1 MDPER
6 LEVIQSMESYVS
18 EQLYLLKPVAD
29 AWQPVD
35 FLPDFGRQ
43 DWKEQVDALQDA
55 ANALPDD
62 VLVVLVGDMITEE
75 ALPSYQSWL
84 NRLEGITDQSGA
96 DESPWAQWTRG
107 WTAEENRHGDL
118 LNRFLYLSGRV
129 DMRAVEVTIQHLIRN
144 GFAPKTVQDPYWG
157 FIYTSFQERATRI
170 SHSNVGTL
178 ASKHGDKSLAKLSSM
193 VAGDEAQHEK
203 AYKTFV
209 KKFFELDPAGTMEAF
224 AGMMKSKI
232 LMPASLMQENER
244 GNLFDHFASVAQKL
258 GVYTSKD
265 YASIFQ
271 HLIDFWNIESL
282 GGLSGV
288 AVQAQEE
295 VCNLSR
301 RLAKLAERME
311 SRISKYI
318 PRPNPWVFDRSV

>member
-43 DWKEQVDALQDA
+43 DWKEQVDALQNA
-55 ANALPDD
+55 AHTLPDD

-129 DMRAVEVTIQHLIRN
+129 DMRAVEVTIHHLIRN
-144 GFAPKTVQDPYWG
+144 GFDPKTRQDPYWG

-178 ASKHGDKSLAKLSSM
+178 ARKHGDKSLAKLSGM
-193 VAGDEAQHEK
+193 IAGDEAQHEK

-209 KKFFELDPAGTMEAF
+209 KKLFELDPAGTMEAF
-224 AGMMKSKI
+224 VGMMQSKI
-232 LMPASLMQENER
+232 VMPASLMQENEH
-244 GNLFDHFASVAQKL
+244 GNAFEHFASVAQKL
-258 GVYTSKD
+258 GVYTLKD
-265 YASIFQ
+265 YASILQ
-271 HLIDFWNIESL
+271 HLIDFWNIESFD
-282 GGLSGV
+282 GLSDV
-288 AVQAQEE
+288 AAQAQDE
-295 VCNLSR
+295 VCNLAR

-311 SRISKYI
+311 SRISKHM
-318 PRPNPWVFDRSV
+318 PLPNPWVFDRAV